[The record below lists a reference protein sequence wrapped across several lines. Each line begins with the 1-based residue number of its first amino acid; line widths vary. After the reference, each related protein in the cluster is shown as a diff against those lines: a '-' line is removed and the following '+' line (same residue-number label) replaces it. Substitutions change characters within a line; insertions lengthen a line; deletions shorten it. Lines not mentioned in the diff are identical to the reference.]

1 MAEVRLFRTF
11 SSPFALRIV
20 WALKLKSIEFDTVLE
35 DFPHKSAELLK
46 YNPVHKKVP
55 VLVHNEKPISESLVI
70 LEYIEETWKETPLLP
85 DDPAERATARFWAK
99 FGDEKLLSSIFR
111 SVLRKGTEQEEAK
124 LEAMRNLEYVEEQ
137 LQGKRFF
144 GGETIGY
151 LDLVLGWMANLIS
164 ILEETSGQDIIK
176 EEQFPVLSKWMK
188 DFSEV
193 PVIKESMPPRDK
205 LISKFQA
212 MQQA

>member
-1 MAEVRLFRTF
+1 M
-11 SSPFALRIV
+11 
-20 WALKLKSIEFDTVLE
+20 
-35 DFPHKSAELLK
+35 
-46 YNPVHKKVP
+46 
-55 VLVHNEKPISESLVI
+55 
-70 LEYIEETWKETPLLP
+70 
-85 DDPAERATARFWAK
+85 
-99 FGDEKLLSSIFR
+99 SSIFR
-111 SVLRKGTEQEEAK
+111 SVLRKGIEQEEEK
-124 LEAMRNLEYVEEQ
+124 LEARRNLEYVEEQ

-144 GGETIGY
+144 GGETIGF